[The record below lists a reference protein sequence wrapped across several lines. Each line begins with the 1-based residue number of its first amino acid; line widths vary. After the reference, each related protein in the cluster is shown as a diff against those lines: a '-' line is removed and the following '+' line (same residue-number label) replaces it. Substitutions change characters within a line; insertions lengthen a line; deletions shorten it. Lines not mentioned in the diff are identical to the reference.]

1 MTNFGEDDIRGF
13 LDDLERQIEQAADAK
28 YGELSIDGSISSRNA
43 RDQVSD
49 IADELPNVED
59 ISFDQNKDNQSWCE
73 RSLDQLEMTIQLLEQ
88 CLDNDFKDLNRHQ
101 GIIDMCSKQVK
112 EMKAKL

>member
-1 MTNFGEDDIRGF
+1 MNFGEDDIRGF
-13 LDDLERQIEQAADAK
+13 LDNLERQIEQAADAK
-28 YGELSIDGSISSRNA
+28 YGDLSIDGSISSRNA
-43 RDQVSD
+43 REQVSD

-59 ISFDQNKDNQSWCE
+59 ISFDQAKDSQSWCE

-101 GIIDMCSKQVK
+101 GIIDMCNKQVK
-112 EMKAKL
+112 EMKARL